1 MNTYKTLAVMNPE
14 KYPKNMGQSWDND
27 EMLLLLEEI
36 RSGKD
41 IKEIATIHHRTEGAI
56 KAALR
61 KQALTYY
68 FVQRMPVEEIL
79 NLTKLSKDYF
89 KKSILNDKRYKPS
102 DATDTLIDNTFQ
114 GKIDE
119 AELIPTGRKIKVK
132 RKKVD
137 DESVISLLKDIK
149 SILLQLNEKIK

>member
-1 MNTYKTLAVMNPE
+1 MNPD
-14 KYPKNMGQSWDND
+14 KRPRNMGQLWDDD
-27 EMLLLLEEI
+27 EMLLLLEEVK
-36 RSGKD
+36 SGKD
-41 IKEIATIHHRTEGAI
+41 IKEIATIHQRTEGAI

-79 NLTKLSKDYF
+79 NLTKLSKEYF
-89 KKSILNDKRYKPS
+89 QKSMLNDKRYKPS
-102 DATDTLIDNTFQ
+102 DATDTLIDYTFQ

-149 SILLQLNEKIK
+149 GLLQQVVNKIK